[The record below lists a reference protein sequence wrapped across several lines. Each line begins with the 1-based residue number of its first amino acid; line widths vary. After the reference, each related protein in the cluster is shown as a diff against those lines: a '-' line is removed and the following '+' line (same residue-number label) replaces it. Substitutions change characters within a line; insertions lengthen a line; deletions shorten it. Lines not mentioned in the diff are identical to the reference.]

1 MRKHFR
7 QVRYAPLAEHAGSY
21 VIQRLCMLYSP
32 QGSVLHASVLVT
44 LLTTSSG
51 QNPPPLAGV
60 NITGYTILV
69 PPSQLSEHSVDRY
82 SHVQF
87 SVSYNR
93 GVVCSKAETLM
104 S

>member
-1 MRKHFR
+1 MFYRGC
-7 QVRYAPLAEHAGSY
+7 VCY
-21 VIQRLCMLYSP
+21 IYSP
-32 QGSVLHASVLVT
+32 QGSLLHVSVLVT

-60 NITGYTILV
+60 KITGYTILV

-82 SHVQF
+82 SHVQS

-93 GVVCSKAETLM
+93 GAVCPKAETLYNM

>member
-1 MRKHFR
+1 MKKHFR
-7 QVRYAPLAEHAGSY
+7 QVRYAPLAEHAGTY

-32 QGSVLHASVLVT
+32 QGSLLHVSVLVT

-60 NITGYTILV
+60 KITGYTILV

-82 SHVQF
+82 SHVQS
-87 SVSYNR
+87 SVRCCLFKS
-93 GVVCSKAETLM
+93 
-104 S
+104 